1 MTNHMKKHYEM
12 PSTNVLN
19 LEIASKILDASG
31 ENMYNNNLGTAI
43 LLDD

>member
-1 MTNHMKKHYEM
+1 MKKHYEM

-31 ENMYNNNLGTAI
+31 ENMYNNNLGPASNI
-43 LLDD
+43 PD